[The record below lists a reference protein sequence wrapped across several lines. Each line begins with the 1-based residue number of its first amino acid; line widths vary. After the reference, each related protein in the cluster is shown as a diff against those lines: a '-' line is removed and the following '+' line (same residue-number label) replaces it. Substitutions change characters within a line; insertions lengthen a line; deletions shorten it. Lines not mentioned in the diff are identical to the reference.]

1 MTRRTLKTLSI
12 AGCAAL
18 ISLFLD
24 LPLAGEAL
32 ADDGDGFRD
41 IRVAPGVAVADDMID
56 VILPFLQGHPERDE
70 GNGGMQLGI
79 RKEDGG
85 YLVNIVLTGY
95 LDDSLYGEHYR
106 GFVIPLP
113 DDRWELAA
121 MSVKPLCARGQIIDG
136 YCGSTPANERILAQ
150 DVAPVGPK
158 MCVNVASD
166 DTLNLRAGP
175 GTRHRVVGALASGNC
190 RVELFDICEG
200 NWCQVR
206 WGQVSGWTNTRY
218 LGARN

>member
-1 MTRRTLKTLSI
+1 MPHTNRMTLSI
-12 AGCAAL
+12 AGSAVLIAL
-18 ISLFLD
+18 LFTL
-24 LPLAGEAL
+24 LSMREAL
-32 ADDGDGFRD
+32 ADEGDGFRD
-41 IRVAPGVAVADDMID
+41 IRVAPGVAVADDMIN
-56 VILPFLQGHPERDE
+56 VVLPFLKGHPERDE
-70 GNGGMQLGI
+70 GGGGMQLGI

-106 GFVIPLP
+106 GFIIPLP
-113 DDRWELAA
+113 NDRWELAA
-121 MSVKPLCARGQIIDG
+121 MSVKPLCARGQITDG
-136 YCGSTPANERILAQ
+136 YCGSTPANQRILAP

-158 MCVNVASD
+158 MCVNVAND

-175 GTRHRVVGALASGNC
+175 GTRHRVIGAIASGNC
-190 RVELFDICEG
+190 SVELFDICEG

-218 LGARN
+218 LGAPD

>member
-1 MTRRTLKTLSI
+1 MLRTTRMRFSI
-12 AGCAAL
+12 AGRMAL
-18 ISLFLD
+18 IALLFAIQ
-24 LPLAGEAL
+24 LAQETR
-32 ADDGDGFRD
+32 ADESGGFRD

-56 VILPFLQGHPERDE
+56 VLLPFVRGHPERDE

-79 RKEDGG
+79 RKQEGG

-106 GFVIPLP
+106 GFIIPRA

-121 MSVKPLCARGQIIDG
+121 MSVKPLCARGQNVDG
-136 YCGSTPANERILAQ
+136 YCGSTPANERILAP
-150 DVAPVGPK
+150 DAAPAGPA
-158 MCVNVASD
+158 MCVNIAAD

-175 GTRHRVVGALASGNC
+175 GTRHRVVGALASGIC
-190 RVELFDICEG
+190 SVELFDICEG

-218 LGARN
+218 LGASD

>member
-18 ISLFLD
+18 IALFLD
-24 LPLAGEAL
+24 LPLTGEAL
-32 ADDGDGFRD
+32 ADEGDGFRD

-158 MCVNVASD
+158 MCVNVAGD

-190 RVELFDICEG
+190 QVELFDICEG
-200 NWCQVR
+200 SWCQVR

-218 LGARN
+218 LGAPN

>member
-1 MTRRTLKTLSI
+1 MSCRTLKTLSI

-18 ISLFLD
+18 IALFLAF
-24 LPLAGEAL
+24 PLTGEAM
-32 ADDGDGFRD
+32 ADEGNGFRD
-41 IRVAPGVAVADDMID
+41 IRVAPGVAVAGDMID
-56 VILPFLQGHPERDE
+56 VVLPFLKGHPERDE

-79 RKEDGG
+79 RRDDGG

-106 GFVIPLP
+106 GFIIPLP

-136 YCGSTPANERILAQ
+136 YCGSTPANERILAP

-200 NWCQVR
+200 SWCQVR

-218 LGARN
+218 LGAAD